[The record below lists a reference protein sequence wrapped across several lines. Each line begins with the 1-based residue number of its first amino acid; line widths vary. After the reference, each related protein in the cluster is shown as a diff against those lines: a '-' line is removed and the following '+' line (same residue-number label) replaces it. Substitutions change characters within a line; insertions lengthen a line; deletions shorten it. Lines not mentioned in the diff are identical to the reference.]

1 MPTKIIFLLIPFL
14 LFGEE
19 LYNSTTWKSLLEY
32 SNKFNIQDKKF
43 YFSKKHTLKNEFF
56 STIKAFKTN
65 PKAQCKFP
73 ARKLFLEH
81 NLHIKF
87 PKVNCPGL
95 KEYETKAPPK
105 KLYLVFAS
113 ENVKNPTSM
122 MGHSFFKIDSGKHKY
137 AITFFTVINT
147 ANPAKLLFENIY
159 GGMRGIFALQPYKDI
174 LYNYLSKENRNV
186 WEFELNLDEYHKK
199 LIYYHFW
206 ELKDIKLRYYFVN
219 FNCADVV
226 FYNLALANSKIYKN
240 KPLFLTPLDTVFL
253 AKKYGLIKKRQLMPS
268 DEYFIKM
275 LETKVSENRIN
286 LIKNIV
292 NNNLKIPKLN
302 FYELYLLKTYGYIKY
317 KNKKL
322 SVKKYQK
329 IANYVYNHTNKN
341 LNLDISKYKSPTK
354 LPKERKIITSF
365 KQINYEN
372 YMKLA
377 FLPSSHFLSDNNNEY
392 VGESELKLFYLSLL
406 VNKHHLK
413 IDEFDFYSIY
423 SLIDYDSLL
432 KPYSYRFE
440 TMIKNN
446 YFGKNKENLVA
457 DAGIGITKKYSD
469 IYFYGLLN
477 GGFTQKNIF
486 IYPELGFTIKEI
498 LNMKSVFKY
507 KYLIT
512 NNNKKYRKY
521 DFSQNLFINKNLKLF
536 INFNKINQNKEY
548 EIGIQ
553 KSF

>member
-19 LYNSTTWKSLLEY
+19 IYNSTTWKSLLEY
-32 SNKFNIQDKKF
+32 DNKFNITDKKF

-65 PKAQCKFP
+65 PKSECKFP
-73 ARKLFLEH
+73 ARKLFLEKEL
-81 NLHIKF
+81 NITF
-87 PKVNCPGL
+87 PKVTCAGL

-122 MGHSFFKIDSGKHKY
+122 MGHSFFKIDSGKHQY

-147 ANPAKLLFENIY
+147 ANPVKLLFENIY

-174 LYNYLSKENRNV
+174 LYQYLSQENRNV

-206 ELKDIKLRYYFVN
+206 ELKGIKLRYYFVT

-226 FYNLALANSKIYKN
+226 FYNLALANPKIYKN

-253 AKKYGLIKKRQLMPS
+253 AKKYGLIQKRQLIPS

-275 LETKVSENRIN
+275 LETKVSQNKIN
-286 LIKNIV
+286 LIKNIID
-292 NNNLKIPKLN
+292 NNLTIPKLN
-302 FYELYLLKTYGYIKY
+302 FYELYLLKTYAYIKY
-317 KNKKL
+317 KNQKL
-322 SVKKYQK
+322 SVKKYNK
-329 IANYVYNHTNKN
+329 IATYVYNHTNKN
-341 LNLDISKYKSPTK
+341 LTFDISKYKSPTK
-354 LPKERKIITSF
+354 LPKERKFIISF
-365 KQINYEN
+365 KNINNEN
-372 YMKLA
+372 YLKLA
-377 FLPSSHFLSDNNNEY
+377 FLPSSHFLSDNNDEY
-392 VGESELKLFYLSLL
+392 IGESELKLFYLSLL
-406 VNKHHLK
+406 VNKKHLK
-413 IDEFDFYSIY
+413 IDEFDFYSMY
-423 SLIDYDSLL
+423 ALIDYDSLI

-446 YFGKNKENLVA
+446 YFGENKENLVA
-457 DAGIGITKKYSD
+457 DGGIGITKKYSD

-477 GGFTQKNIF
+477 GGVSQKNIF
-486 IYPELGFTIKEI
+486 IYPEIGFTIKEI
-498 LNMKSVFKY
+498 LKMKSVFKY
-507 KYLIT
+507 QYFIT
-512 NNNKKYRKY
+512 SNNKKYRKY
-521 DFSQNLFINKNLKLF
+521 KFSQNLFINRNLKLF
-536 INFNKINQNKEY
+536 ANFNKINQNKEY